1 MTTNKAHNRSL
12 LIFYLLVGYVVLQFS
27 WWAYHIYTLAQEV
40 AKEESFVQRKIMMI
54 TGEALV
60 FFLILAVGVYFVR
73 KTFNKELE
81 LAKEKKNF
89 ILSVTH
95 ELKTPIASSKLFA
108 ETILSRDISK
118 EKRDDILD
126 KIIKDQIRLEKLVEN
141 ILLISKVEEHK
152 QHLEREKVNCREF
165 IESVIKGLG
174 LSETAKFDIDSEM
187 EIKIDRFYFTS
198 VIQNLHENAIKYST
212 DKEEIVWSAHQL
224 GNSIFIQIKDQGV
237 GVPTNQREKIFDLF
251 HRIGDENTRDTKGT
265 GVGLYIVQKI
275 VALHNG
281 AIKVKDNQPQG
292 SIFEIELPQ

>member
-40 AKEESFVQRKIMMI
+40 GKEESFVQRKIMMI
-54 TGEALV
+54 AGEALV

-73 KTFNKELE
+73 KAFNKELE

-126 KIIKDQIRLEKLVEN
+126 KIIKDQTRLEKLVEN
-141 ILLISKVEEHK
+141 ILLISKVEEHEL
-152 QHLEREKVNCREF
+152 HLERENVNCREF
-165 IESVIKGLG
+165 IESVIKGLD
-174 LSETAKFDIDSEM
+174 LSESTKFDIDSEI

-224 GNSIFIQIKDQGV
+224 GNSIFIQIKDQGI
-237 GVPTNQREKIFDLF
+237 GVPFDQREKIFDLF

-275 VALHNG
+275 VALHRG
-281 AIKVKDNQPQG
+281 IIKTKDNQPQG

>member
-1 MTTNKAHNRSL
+1 M
-12 LIFYLLVGYVVLQFS
+12 LQFS

-40 AKEESFVQRKIMMI
+40 GKEESFVQRKIMMI

-60 FFLILAVGVYFVR
+60 FFLVLAVGVYFVR

-108 ETILSRDISK
+108 ETILRRDISK

-126 KIIKDQIRLEKLVEN
+126 KIIKDQTRLEKLVEN

-152 QHLEREKVNCREF
+152 LHLDLEKVNCREF
-165 IESVIKGLG
+165 IESVIMGLD
-174 LSETAKFDIDSEM
+174 LSDSTKFDMDA
-187 EIKIDRFYFTS
+187 EIEIRIDRFLFTS
-198 VIQNLHENAIKYST
+198 VIQNLHENAIKYS
-212 DKEEIVWSAHQL
+212 KVKGEIIWSAHQL
-224 GNSIFIQIKDQGV
+224 GNSICIQISDQGI
-237 GVPTNQREKIFDLF
+237 GIPSNQRVKIFNLF
-251 HRIGDENTRDTKGT
+251 HRIGDENTRATRGT

-281 AIKVKDNQPQG
+281 NIKVQDNQPKG
-292 SIFEIELPQ
+292 SVFQIELPQ